1 MKGLRTVREIH
12 LRIRRINFQIIL
24 AFICSADI
32 SPSKFLHCM
41 GQMRIVGKELI
52 THRLDKSPLE
62 QPLDI

>member
-52 THRLDKSPLE
+52 THRLDKSP
-62 QPLDI
+62 